1 MKKAV
6 LVTMSVYNTSRI
18 TKKMSCWHI
27 LVVWSSKAISSSV
40 PQFHV
45 CKIMYQT
52 IQSLKQFLTLISY
65 NLQDYF
71 EPDGFGKSQP
81 QNTLELVC
89 NSIFCYVKDIKGML

>member
-1 MKKAV
+1 
-6 LVTMSVYNTSRI
+6 
-18 TKKMSCWHI
+18 
-27 LVVWSSKAISSSV
+27 
-40 PQFHV
+40 
-45 CKIMYQT
+45 MYQT

-71 EPDGFGKSQP
+71 EADGFGKSQP